1 MTQDVHTVHYPDPFI
16 QVKGTIQIDLKRT
29 GKITD
34 FNDLDTVNMC
44 MIMGGANLGRIGVIS
59 NRKGHPG
66 SFDVVQ
72 IKDANSG
79 SSAPQPN
86 NSFVNG
92 KAINQVFL
100 FPEERYDL
108 IAEERDCPTE
118 QEVK

>member
-1 MTQDVHTVHYPDPFI
+1 MTQDVHTVYYPNPFI
-16 QVKGTIQIDLKRT
+16 QVKGTIQIDVKLT

-59 NRKGHPG
+59 NRKRH
-66 SFDVVQ
+66 VVQ
-72 IKDANSG
+72 IKDANSH
-79 SSAPQPN
+79 SSALQLN

-100 FPEERYDL
+100 FSEEK
-108 IAEERDCPTE
+108 
-118 QEVK
+118 V